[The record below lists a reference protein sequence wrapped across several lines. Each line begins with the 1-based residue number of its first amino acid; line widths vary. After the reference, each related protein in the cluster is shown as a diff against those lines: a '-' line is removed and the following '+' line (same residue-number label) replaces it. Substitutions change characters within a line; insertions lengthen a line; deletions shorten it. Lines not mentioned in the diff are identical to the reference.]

1 MRFNIIQF
9 AVLPAFRDNINSHKT
24 LLKKVDVTLII
35 SSAGRDDVS
44 RKQLNKKLIYHKVVF
59 VYMICSNH
67 SNDTTG

>member
-9 AVLPAFRDNINSHKT
+9 AVSPAFRDNINSHKT
-24 LLKKVDVTLII
+24 LVDATLII

-44 RKQLNKKLIYHKVVF
+44 RKQLNEKLIYHKVVF

-67 SNDTTG
+67 SNDTIG